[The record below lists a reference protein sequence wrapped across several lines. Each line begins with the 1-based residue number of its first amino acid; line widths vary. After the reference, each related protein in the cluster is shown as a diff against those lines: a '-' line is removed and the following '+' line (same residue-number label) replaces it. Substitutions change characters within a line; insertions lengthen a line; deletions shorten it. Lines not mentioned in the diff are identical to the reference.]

1 LNTGAVR
8 NAVNMPSMDAA
19 TAKVLGPYLDL
30 GQKLGTLVQQV
41 APKQIATLR
50 ISYFGKIVDLDAN
63 AITRSI
69 QFGFLR
75 RISGD
80 EVNLVNAP
88 HAFQRLG
95 VQVDVVKSNSEC
107 DYTELMKVEAVTGS
121 GEIFS
126 AEGTFT
132 GKTNEPRIVGINGR
146 EVEVAA
152 EGDLLV
158 LENN

>member
-1 LNTGAVR
+1 
-8 NAVNMPSMDAA
+8 
-19 TAKVLGPYLDL
+19 
-30 GQKLGTLVQQV
+30 
-41 APKQIATLR
+41 
-50 ISYFGKIVDLDAN
+50 
-63 AITRSI
+63 
-69 QFGFLR
+69 
-75 RISGD
+75 
-80 EVNLVNAP
+80 NAP
-88 HAFQRLG
+88 HAFHRLG

-132 GKTNEPRIVGINGR
+132 GKTNEPRLVGINGR

-158 LENN
+158 LENNDQPGMVGLIGTLLGKDGVNIADMSLSRLTPGGTAYMVVRVDHEPSAAAREEIKNNPAIKQAKFVRL